1 MNRHLERLLQEH
13 RRLNRMIDNCRNAAG
28 QNELKALKRLRLK
41 LKDRIAHQLQRTVG
55 LITP

>member
-1 MNRHLERLLQEH
+1 MSSHLERLQQEH
-13 RRLNRMIDNCRNAAG
+13 RRLNRMIDNCRNAAR